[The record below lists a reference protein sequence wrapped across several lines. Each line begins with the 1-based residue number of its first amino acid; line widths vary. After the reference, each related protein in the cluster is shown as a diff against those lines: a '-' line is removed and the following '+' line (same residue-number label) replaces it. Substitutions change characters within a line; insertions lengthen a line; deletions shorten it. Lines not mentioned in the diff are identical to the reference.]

1 LGQIVSREEAL
12 NIRDRLR
19 AEGRSVVLTNG
30 LFDLLHVGHVDYLQR
45 ARELG
50 DVLVIGLNSDDSARR
65 LRGEKRPI
73 VPQQERACL
82 VAALACVDYVT
93 IFEEDTAEKLVET
106 LQPDVYVKGGDYVV
120 DGEQGAGKALPE
132 ARIVTAYGGEVRVL
146 PYLPGYST
154 TTIIETVLQRYRESN
169 EL

>member
-12 NIRDRLR
+12 NIREGLET
-19 AEGRSVVLTNG
+19 EGRSVVLTNG

-50 DVLVIGLNSDDSARR
+50 DVLIVGLNSDDSARR

-73 VPQQERACL
+73 VPQKERACL

-106 LQPDVYVKGGDYVV
+106 LKPDVYVKAEDYTV
-120 DGEQGAGKALPE
+120 DEERGAGKALPE
-132 ARIVTAYGGEVRVL
+132 ARIVTAYGGEVHIL

-154 TTIIETVLQRYRESN
+154 TNTIETILQRYRESN